1 MPRSWTPLRSLSL
14 LIVRCRGVQ
23 DAIEVCVML
32 ENIDVCTGR
41 AAEVG
46 VFGDVGCD
54 PSHRSIFKTPL
65 IRMQAEGS
73 LTEARAAEQA
83 YNPPRWT
90 DMLEASQRAKR
101 HAATGEP

>member
-1 MPRSWTPLRSLSL
+1 M
-14 LIVRCRGVQ
+14 Q
-23 DAIEVCVML
+23 DAIEVCVVL
-32 ENIDVCTGR
+32 ENIDVRTGR
-41 AAEVG
+41 VAEVG
-46 VFGDVGCD
+46 VFGDVGCN

-65 IRMQAEGS
+65 IRMQAEWA

-83 YNPPRWT
+83 HNPPRWP